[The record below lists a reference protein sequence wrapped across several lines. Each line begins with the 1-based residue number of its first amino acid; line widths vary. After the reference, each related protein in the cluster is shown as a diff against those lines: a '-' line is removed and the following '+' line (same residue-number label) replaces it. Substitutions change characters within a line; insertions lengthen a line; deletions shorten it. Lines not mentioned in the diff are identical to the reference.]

1 MPAHPASTATA
12 AATHLQCAKHIST
25 DPAHVCVMP
34 VGSNKCTRCSALHKA
49 CDAVPDSVTPA
60 ARQLLAAA
68 AVYVEQYDED
78 DESDEAVAALAAL
91 VEKQHDF
98 TRRAEAAVRLRRR
111 FGMNRRPTSTME
123 VGLAILESNQRI
135 EALLGELVALF
146 RASVSLLFHFSWCW
160 LVHVSNMGLRRSQ
173 AFL

>member
-1 MPAHPASTATA
+1 
-12 AATHLQCAKHIST
+12 
-25 DPAHVCVMP
+25 MP

-49 CDAVPDSVTPA
+49 CDAVPDAVTPA

-68 AVYVEQYDED
+68 AAYVEQYDED

-91 VEKQHDF
+91 VEMQHDF

-123 VGLAILESNQRI
+123 VGLAILESNHRI
-135 EALLGELVALF
+135 EALLGELVALA
-146 RASVSLLFHFSWCW
+146 RVSVSSPSLPHLCT
-160 LVHVSNMGLRRSQ
+160 GLHLSLTRRFAVVWRSRRCRCCSSCC
-173 AFL
+173 FG